1 MNVNNKLLLNNDE
14 IIILDLVD
22 RVMFSS
28 HSSEFQHSTNSYP
41 GFMFGIFGGQ
51 LLVVKQYENTHF
63 AKSLK
68 TVPYE

>member
-1 MNVNNKLLLNNDE
+1 
-14 IIILDLVD
+14 
-22 RVMFSS
+22 MFSS
-28 HSSEFQHSTNSYP
+28 YSSEFKNTMNSYP